1 MKYNLLVPDFER
13 IIKTLVAPASIN
25 PPKIPEITITRTPSM
40 LLKIWALLMNKKIEQ
55 VLLQCIEHL
64 CFHIES

>member
-13 IIKTLVAPASIN
+13 IIKTLVATASIN

-55 VLLQCIEHL
+55 VLL
-64 CFHIES
+64 